1 MKQCIVCNKQVS
13 EDYVCDNIHC
23 PNTNYDE
30 QIENDYCE
38 GFEEEQ
44 VLPIDYQHFENDRE
58 YEDDSLN
65 GQEDINET

>member
-1 MKQCIVCNKQVS
+1 MKQCIVCNKQVE

-30 QIENDYCE
+30 QIENDY
-38 GFEEEQ
+38 FEDYEED
-44 VLPIDYQHFENDRE
+44 VPEPVDYHHFEDDRE
-58 YEDDSLN
+58 YEHDDLN